1 MFEQRAKVLRVEEN
15 HIWVDTSPQSACSAC
30 NQRKQC
36 STNTLEG
43 AFLSQRKPL
52 QLPNSI
58 SAHTGDWII
67 VGIHESAL
75 LQSIAL
81 LYLLPVFFMVISAVI
96 GHWLE
101 FKDLGVILSALLG
114 LGVGGLISRFLLMPR
129 LAILKPTPLRV
140 ANSL

>member
-1 MFEQRAKVLRVEEN
+1 MFEQRAKVLKIEGN
-15 HIWVDTSPQSACSAC
+15 NIWVDTSPQAACSAC

-36 STNTLEG
+36 SANTFEN
-43 AFLSQRKPL
+43 AFISQRKPL

-58 SAHTGDWII
+58 AAHTGDWII
-67 VGIHESAL
+67 LGIQESAL

-81 LYLLPVFFMVISAVI
+81 LYLLPVVCMVISAVI